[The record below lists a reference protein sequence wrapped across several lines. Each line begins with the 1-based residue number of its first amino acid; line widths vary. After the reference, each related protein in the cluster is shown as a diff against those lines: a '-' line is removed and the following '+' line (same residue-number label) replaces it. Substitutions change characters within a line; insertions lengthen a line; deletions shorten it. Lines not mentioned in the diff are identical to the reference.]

1 MTPGEAEHTFD
12 LAEWMTWRND
22 PPSWSDR
29 AYVMA
34 SSDGSSHL
42 YRLLMIHSRRS
53 THLLPEVA
61 AQVWTQLKSGR
72 ETAEDGDELAE
83 VCFRAAGRAG
93 TATRDEQLGLAAAL
107 LVHFTSTIVPV
118 RDVTPCVNYGVPAHP
133 GSWRVA
139 IRCCTRP
146 AAARMVAR

>member
-1 MTPGEAEHTFD
+1 MFE
-12 LAEWMTWRND
+12 LVEWMAWRNGPLTSAD
-22 PPSWSDR
+22 S
-29 AYVMA
+29 A
-34 SSDGSSHL
+34 SGIAWPEGSSAL
-42 YRLLMIHSRRS
+42 YRLLMSHPRS
-53 THLLPEVA
+53 GTQLLQGA
-61 AQVWTQLKSGR
+61 ADDVWTRLRDGR

-118 RDVTPCVNYGVPAHP
+118 RGVTRCVNYGVPAHP

-139 IRCCTRP
+139 IRCSTRP
-146 AAARMVAR
+146 AAVRTVAR